1 VAKSNRRLE
10 GTSNEQKENIRK
22 VVRAGLTFDFLD
34 NILSQNG

>member
-22 VVRAGLTFDFLD
+22 VVRAGLA
-34 NILSQNG
+34 